1 MIAHAHDASRPRTV
15 RWTVVSTIVTSALL
29 ACVPTGGATGAC
41 ALLSVCCGQ
50 AGAANETVCADTL
63 SAGDDAVC
71 GSELTSLEE
80 SGACGGDAST
90 GSCAALAAC
99 CTGMTSF
106 SASACE
112 HTAGLGNATACSEEL
127 TSFESS
133 GACNGGGGDRYG
145 HGHGHAEG
153 HADGHGHGHGHA
165 DGHGHGHGHA
175 DGHGH
180 GHGELT
186 RSILACLALSLA
198 HAALSQ
204 GPCRQSWRDRASRH
218 THVQAPGH
226 RHRGGLLGG
235 GRRRPARPRRR
246 RGRPPRAGTAQGL
259 VPQHRRRHR
268 GSARDGGRRRAPR
281 LRLPE
286 REARVRGGRGG
297 SGSDL
302 RRAASRT
309 CSTRSATR

>member
-133 GACNGGGGDRYG
+133 GACNGGGGTATGTGTGTQRG
-145 HGHGHAEG
+145 
-153 HADGHGHGHGHA
+153 
-165 DGHGHGHGHA
+165 
-175 DGHGH
+175 
-180 GHGELT
+180 T
-186 RSILACLALSLA
+186 R
-198 HAALSQ
+198 
-204 GPCRQSWRDRASRH
+204 
-218 THVQAPGH
+218 T
-226 RHRGGLLGG
+226 
-235 GRRRPARPRRR
+235 
-246 RGRPPRAGTAQGL
+246 GTGTGTGTQTGTGTGM
-259 VPQHRRRHR
+259 
-268 GSARDGGRRRAPR
+268 GS
-281 LRLPE
+281 
-286 REARVRGGRGG
+286 
-297 SGSDL
+297 
-302 RRAASRT
+302 
-309 CSTRSATR
+309 